1 MSNVGTI
8 TIENTRL
15 VYRNFTGNE
24 STYNREGDRN
34 TCVVIPDREIAQ
46 LLQHDGWN
54 VKYFSDDEEGNPGEP
69 YIQVKLGYK
78 KGRPP
83 QVTLLTDR
91 GGRTHLGEN
100 EVAILDWADIINVD
114 VILGPY
120 EWVRNGATGIS
131 AYLQTMYVTIKENEL
146 DAKYSDVNVLGR
158 AGMDD

>member
-15 VYRNFTGNE
+15 VFRNFTGKE
-24 STYNREGDRN
+24 TTYNREGDRN
-34 TCVVIPDREIAQ
+34 ACVIIPDHEVAQ
-46 LLQHDGWN
+46 LLQQDGWN
-54 VKYFSDDEEGNPGEP
+54 VKYLRDDEEGNPGDP
-69 YIQVKLGYK
+69 YIKANLNY

-100 EVAILDWADIINVD
+100 EVDILDWADIINVD
-114 VILGPY
+114 VILRPY
-120 EWVRNGATGIS
+120 EWVVGGNTGIS
-131 AYLQTMYVTIKENEL
+131 AYLQTMYITIEENEL
-146 DAKYSDVNVLGR
+146 DSKYSDVNVVGR